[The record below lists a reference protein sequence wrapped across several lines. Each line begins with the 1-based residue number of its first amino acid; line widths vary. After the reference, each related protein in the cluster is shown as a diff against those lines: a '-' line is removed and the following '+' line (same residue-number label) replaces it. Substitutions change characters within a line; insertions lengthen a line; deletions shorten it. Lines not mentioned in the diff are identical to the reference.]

1 MLATAHPGLLLREL
15 TADQAPVYYALVE
28 RNRSHLTAHG
38 DYREMLTASVDSV
51 AVDLRDLDDDDLA
64 FGVWL
69 HEQLIGRV
77 DLVRKDAKNFVLGYW
92 LDSGH
97 TGHGYATFACQVL
110 VEQAR
115 LLGGTD
121 AWAGV
126 TKGNLPSER
135 LLTRLGFERVADMG
149 TYTRFHRSLVP

>member
-1 MLATAHPGLLLREL
+1 MP
-15 TADQAPVYYALVE
+15 
-28 RNRSHLTAHG
+28 
-38 DYREMLTASVDSV
+38 TASVESV
-51 AVDLRDLDDDDLA
+51 ALDLQKPDDDLV

-69 HEQLIGRV
+69 HDQLIGRV
-77 DLVRKDAKNFVLGYW
+77 DRVRKTARQKDGKNFVLGYW
-92 LDSGH
+92 LDSGY